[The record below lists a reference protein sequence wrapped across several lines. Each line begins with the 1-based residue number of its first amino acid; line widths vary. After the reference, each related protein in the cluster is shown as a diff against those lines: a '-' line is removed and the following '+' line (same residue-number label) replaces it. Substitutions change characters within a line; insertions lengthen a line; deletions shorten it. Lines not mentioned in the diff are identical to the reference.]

1 LALTRLRETMMK
13 FQKYQNVAMI
23 KVGDQWQNNKGAND
37 EEVFVMNEWMLITW
51 RVDGTVIDGNALN
64 STK

>member
-1 LALTRLRETMMK
+1 MMK

-51 RVDGTVIDGNALN
+51 RVDGMIMMKMIDRE
-64 STK
+64 